1 MTGKR
6 ATDDIDKRV
15 AERVGMRRIMRNMTQ
30 VELSAKIGVT
40 FQQLQKYEKAS
51 NGIGASRLYRI
62 AQVLETPLEFFF
74 EDLPG
79 QKRGGTP
86 LPDHLVDPM
95 GVRLGHRLVDG
106 LTRITDRKV
115 LYDFGELI
123 ESVADQG
130 RKPLRAPRLNRRKP
144 SRLASSPS

>member
-1 MTGKR
+1 MGEARKSN
-6 ATDDIDKRV
+6 DIDV
-15 AERVGMRRIMRNMTQ
+15 YVGQRIRMRRVQCKMGQ
-30 VELSAKIGVT
+30 VELATKVGVT
-40 FQQLQKYEKAS
+40 FQQLQKYEKGA
-51 NGIGASRLYRI
+51 NRIGASRLYRI
-62 AQVLETPLEFFF
+62 AQIMETPVEFFF

-79 QKRGGTP
+79 QKPGGAP
-86 LPDHLVDPM
+86 LPDHFVDLM
-95 GVRLGHRLVDG
+95 GTRLGHRLVDG
-106 LTRITDRKV
+106 LSRITDRKV